1 MQKAK
6 WTAIILAAGTL
17 LLSAGCADKSSVD
30 TTEQVTTSTTAE
42 TTQDTTA
49 ETTAVTTSA
58 TKKTT
63 AATTSSTG
71 TTTSASV
78 TTGTGSASNGSG
90 QQGNSGG
97 SGGNGG
103 NGQQGNSGNG
113 QQGSSQQRDTQPE
126 LQALSNCYAA
136 GYINWAFPAGGSN
149 VAVITADYSNGK
161 GPVCNVYDIQKD
173 QAVSSFSFRDD
184 YDAPIGVNRAGE
196 LVCSC
201 PEGRTVRYYNL
212 MTGTLRTVTFGTPQ
226 DEIYGELS
234 YDYGT
239 DAVYSNEGDTIF
251 RITNTGKKEKVCTY
265 SDPLSYALLRDSVNS
280 IQYVRDFSNDDATGY
295 DLTGISLADGKIVSH
310 TPLYADEYKA
320 AGKYLLGYF
329 TKYNNETERL
339 DVNCYVIDPV
349 SGREIKRYYIS
360 HSSSD
365 MVTDPRTNY
374 AVQIVRS
381 DVNYSPTGF
390 RFCNPTA
397 GTYEEL
403 GINLKSAEG
412 GTACYLP
419 DCRKW
424 VVAVTESVG
433 GKTRTRLLTVDP
445 ELAKFDQTY
454 PPAANLKSDAPP
466 LGAAY
471 AANRAKA
478 DKIEQDLGIRILIGN
493 EVRRTTNTSYD
504 LVSTEDTSYQP
515 GSVVGCNDQQM
526 LSNGL
531 DFLRK
536 QLSRYPEGFLQKFRA
551 KNGAGGLRIL
561 ITLDLPP
568 LDPNSNFSAGG
579 VQFKTGAWYDIA
591 INLFMLQYEDASI
604 HHEMW
609 HAAEYLMSENGV
621 NMDYDTWMAMN
632 PPGLQYDS
640 IEDYGSDDSKWQYIL
655 YSSEDPYF
663 ARIYGTANEREDRA
677 TITEQIFMPYY
688 VDETDRNETHS
699 YDYLMRYPHMKA
711 KIQYMEQKL
720 TEYYGY
726 VYWKKMMGI
735 Q

>member
-1 MQKAK
+1 MQKVK
-6 WTAIILAAGTL
+6 RTAVILAAGTL

-30 TTEQVTTSTTAE
+30 TMEQVTTTAAAE

-49 ETTAVTTSA
+49 ETTAVSTST

-63 AATTSSTG
+63 AAATSSTG
-71 TTTSASV
+71 TTTSVSV
-78 TTGTGSASNGSG
+78 TTGTGSASHGSG
-90 QQGNSGG
+90 QQGS

-103 NGQQGNSGNG
+103 NGQQSG
-113 QQGSSQQRDTQPE
+113 QQGSGQKRDTQPE
-126 LQALSNCYAA
+126 LQALSNFYAD
-136 GYINWAFPAGGSN
+136 GYVNWTFPAGGSKI
-149 VAVITADYSNGK
+149 AVITSGSGSSGKAGCYIYDVAADKSVSGFVLTDEFENPLGVTK
-161 GPVCNVYDIQKD
+161 G
-173 QAVSSFSFRDD
+173 
-184 YDAPIGVNRAGE
+184 GE
-196 LVCSC
+196 LVCSNYDD
-201 PEGRTVRYYNL
+201 RTLRYYNIS
-212 MTGTLRTVTFGTPQ
+212 TGAQRKVSFGTKQ
-226 DEIYGELS
+226 DDIYGEIY
-234 YDYGT
+234 YDYANDG
-239 DAVYSNEGDTIF
+239 VYSVEPNDIF
-251 RITNTGKKEKVCTY
+251 HITESGKKEVVY
-265 SDPLSYALLRDSVNS
+265 SFGDSLAYPMFRDTVSG
-280 IQYVRDFSNDDATGY
+280 IQYIRYPSNDDAVGY
-295 DLTGISLADGKIVSH
+295 DLAGISMADGKVVCQI
-310 TPLYADEYKA
+310 PLRADDYRT
-320 AGKYLLGYF
+320 AGKYVLGNSMLYDAE
-329 TKYNNETERL
+329 NNRIE
-339 DVNCYVIDPV
+339 NNWAVIEPA
-349 SGREIKRYYIS
+349 SGREIKRYCVGYS
-360 HSSSD
+360 TVD

-374 AVQIVRS
+374 GVQIFRN
-381 DVNYSPTGF
+381 DTDYSPASI

-403 GINLKSAEG
+403 GINLKQASG
-412 GTACYLP
+412 GAACYLH
-419 DCRKW
+419 DARKW
-424 VVAVTESVG
+424 VIALSETVS
-433 GKTRTRLLTVDP
+433 GKTHTRLLTVDP
-445 ELAKFDQTY
+445 EIAKFDQSY
-454 PPAANLKSDAPP
+454 PAASNMNLYQEAPP

-493 EVRRTTNTSYD
+493 EVRRTKNTTYD

-515 GSVVGCNDQQM
+515 GSVEGCNDQQM

-621 NMDYDTWMAMN
+621 NLDYDTWLAFN
-632 PPGLQYDS
+632 PPGMQYDS
-640 IEDYGSDDSKWQYIL
+640 IETYGSDNSKWDYIL
-655 YSSEDPYF
+655 YGTEDPYF

-688 VDETDRNETHS
+688 VSETDHDDEYS